1 MATDKTP
8 QYRRIQRAEEGRDQW
23 KNKAQL
29 RREENQKLRRDLEA
43 KATRLSEL
51 TEENQ
56 LFKSQ
61 LILTQKQLDEQEQLI
76 NSLKKKLSK
85 R

>member
-8 QYRRIQRAEEGRDQW
+8 QYKRIQRAEQGRDQW

-29 RREENQKLRRDLEA
+29 RREESQKLRRDLES

-51 TEENQ
+51 AEETQ
-56 LFKSQ
+56 LFKGQ
-61 LILTQKQLDEQEQLI
+61 LILSQ
-76 NSLKKKLSK
+76 
-85 R
+85 